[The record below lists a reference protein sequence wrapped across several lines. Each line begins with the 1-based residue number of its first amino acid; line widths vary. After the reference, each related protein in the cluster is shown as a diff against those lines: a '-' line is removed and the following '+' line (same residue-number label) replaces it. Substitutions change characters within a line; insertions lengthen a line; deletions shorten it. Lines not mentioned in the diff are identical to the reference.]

1 MIINSSLLAKAFGVK
16 GVKFKDIEQV
26 SVTTKRKKRAFTQER
41 VFIEVEPYERLKKRC
56 PICER
61 SCPTYD
67 NHKTEAPLW
76 RAKSMGDLPTYFV
89 YRPVRIQCPE
99 HGVHTEKVPWSD
111 GDTRSLASFNDEVT
125 YLALHTPR
133 TVVCEVM
140 GIDWKTVGN
149 CITATHN
156 RLEPDV
162 SQRLNGLRQICM
174 DETSYKNGKKYITV
188 VLDMVKNRV
197 VWIHEGRGN
206 GVIKEFCE
214 ALSPEVR
221 NQIEVIAGDGADWID
236 YAKDNYLPNAVRCID
251 PYHVVAWVNEAMD
264 SVRIRLSSEAT
275 REFNEAKKAAE
286 KREKEAQKAWLE
298 EYKKYQE
305 AVSKVESLKH
315 KKGRRSKEEHELIT
329 FVSDFESKY
338 GGAANT
344 QSSERKAG
352 VSDEEKEVLKSLEKR
367 FKDIKGSKYAFI
379 MNPENLSEYNAERLE
394 LIKVS
399 NPELYRAYQ
408 LKEEVRVIIHMKDP
422 DLAEKELNKWIS
434 TAKDSGFPEFRRLA
448 EKISRHTE
456 GILNSVKTGANSS
469 LSEQTN
475 GIIQSIINS
484 AHGFRN
490 LGNLFSL
497 IYLRCSDL
505 VVPLRNRYQLTAE
518 EKQAIRARAKALRQ
532 AREEEKRRKL
542 EGSDNP

>member
-1 MIINSSLLAKAFGVK
+1 MFDTLKNDCAPVKEQSNEVSNMIINSSLLAKAFGVK

-26 SVTTKRKKRAFTQER
+26 SVTTKRKKRTFIQER
-41 VFIEVEPYERLKKRC
+41 VYIEVEPYERLKKRC
-56 PICER
+56 PICGR
-61 SCPTYD
+61 LCPTYD
-67 NHKTEAPLW
+67 YHRTEAPQW
-76 RAKSMGDLPTYFV
+76 RAKAIGDMPVYFV

-99 HGVHTEKVPWSD
+99 HGIHTEKMPWVD
-111 GDTRSLASFNDEVT
+111 GNTRSLASFNDEVT

-140 GIDWKTVGN
+140 GVDWKTVGN

-162 SQRLNGLRQICM
+162 SQRLNGLRKICM

-188 VLDMVKNRV
+188 VLDMEMNRV

-206 GVIKEFCE
+206 GVIQQFCE
-214 ALSPEVR
+214 ALSPEVQ

-236 YAKDNYLPNAVRCID
+236 YAKNNYLQNAVRCID
-251 PYHVVAWVNEAMD
+251 SYHVVAWVNEAMN

-275 REFNEAKKAAE
+275 KEFNEAKKAAE

-298 EYKKYQE
+298 EYKKYQDS
-305 AVSKVESLKH
+305 VSKVESLKH
-315 KKGRRSKEEHELIT
+315 KRGRRSKEEQELIK

-344 QSSERKAG
+344 QSSEKKVG
-352 VSDEEKEVLKSLEKR
+352 LSDEEKEVLKNLEKKL
-367 FKDIKGSKYAFI
+367 KDVKGSKYAFI
-379 MNPENLSEYNAERLE
+379 MNPENLSEYNTERLE

-422 DLAEKELNKWIS
+422 LKWY
-434 TAKDSGFPEFRRLA
+434 P
-448 EKISRHTE
+448 
-456 GILNSVKTGANSS
+456 
-469 LSEQTN
+469 
-475 GIIQSIINS
+475 
-484 AHGFRN
+484 
-490 LGNLFSL
+490 
-497 IYLRCSDL
+497 
-505 VVPLRNRYQLTAE
+505 
-518 EKQAIRARAKALRQ
+518 
-532 AREEEKRRKL
+532 
-542 EGSDNP
+542 